1 VYGEGPTETASGMFA
16 EKADY
21 TARDIRFTT
30 RGNDVY
36 AIVLGEPAGVT
47 EITSLAKGR
56 GGRPVRHVQLLGERA
71 RISYR
76 QTDRALVID
85 VPKPLPSRHASVF
98 KIALA

>member
-1 VYGEGPTETASGMFA
+1 MFA

-21 TARDIRFTT
+21 TPRDIRFTT
-30 RGNDVY
+30 KGDILY

-56 GGRPVRHVQLLGERA
+56 GGRPVGHVQLLGNRG
-71 RISYR
+71 RINYR

-85 VPKPLPSRHASVF
+85 VPQRLPSRHASVF
-98 KIALA
+98 KISFA